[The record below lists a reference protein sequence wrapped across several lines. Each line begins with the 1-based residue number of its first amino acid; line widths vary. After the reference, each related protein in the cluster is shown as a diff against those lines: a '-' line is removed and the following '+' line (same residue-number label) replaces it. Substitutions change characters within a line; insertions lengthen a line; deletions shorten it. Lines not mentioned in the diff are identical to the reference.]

1 MLLGITVFVVVA
13 FLSGGGGCCFFWGE
27 QVFVCGFAVA
37 GLLLICFE
45 GGSSLR
51 NHSLHHTVDTGV
63 YYFVDFDALS
73 LSLSLSHIFSFF
85 SHVHI
90 HDAGTCIHI
99 QKTKQNKKITNH
111 SVLVTILFISQVV

>member
-1 MLLGITVFVVVA
+1 MKSFVVNYYVVVVVA
-13 FLSGGGGCCFFWGE
+13 FLSGGGGCFFFLGG

-73 LSLSLSHIFSFF
+73 LSLSLTHIFFF
-85 SHVHI
+85 L
-90 HDAGTCIHI
+90 TR
-99 QKTKQNKKITNH
+99 TYT
-111 SVLVTILFISQVV
+111 

>member
-13 FLSGGGGCCFFWGE
+13 FLSGGGGCCCFFGG

-73 LSLSLSHIFSFF
+73 LSLSHTYFLF
-85 SHVHI
+85 SHTYIYMTQAH
-90 HDAGTCIHI
+90 AYTY
-99 QKTKQNKKITNH
+99 KKQNKTKKSQIT
-111 SVLVTILFISQVV
+111 VFL